1 MNRLRLRLVSTLTLG
16 ISFALFAGLAR
27 VNAAV
32 IFVKADADGNND
44 GTSWENAF
52 TDLQDALA
60 ASEGGD
66 QIWVAAATY
75 NPDGPGGDRT
85 ATFQLISGVGLYGG
99 FAGGETELDERDP
112 DLNVTILSG
121 DLNGDDRLDFANNEE
136 NSYHVVTGSDT
147 GGSASRRV

>member
-1 MNRLRLRLVSTLTLG
+1 MNRLRLRLASTLTVA
-16 ISFALFAGLAR
+16 ITFALFAGLGR

-32 IFVKADADGNND
+32 IFVKADALGNND
-44 GTSWENAF
+44 GSSWENAF

-66 QIWVAAATY
+66 QIWVATATY
-75 NPDGPGGDRT
+75 KPDSSAGDRT
-85 ATFQLISGVGLYGG
+85 ATFQLLSGVGLYGG
-99 FAGGETELDERDP
+99 VAGGETELDRREP
-112 DLNVTILSG
+112 DVNVTVLSG

>member
-1 MNRLRLRLVSTLTLG
+1 MSVV
-16 ISFALFAGLAR
+16 SFARAVVASAAVVVVLASP
-27 VNAAV
+27 VVQAATV
-32 IFVKADADGNND
+32 IFVNADAAQGGDGA
-44 GTSWENAF
+44 SWATAHRE
-52 TDLQDALA
+52 LQDGLA
-60 ASEGGD
+60 AASSGD

-99 FAGGETELDERDP
+99 VAGNETELDQRDS
-112 DLNVTILSG
+112 DVNVTVLSD